1 MAIPSNLA
9 TELPVSKTKEYLPGL
24 GLMVKFFSIFKKEES
39 EEKDELKMASK
50 ATEFDAKLVLN
61 LFSFK
66 VILPS

>member
-1 MAIPSNLA
+1 
-9 TELPVSKTKEYLPGL
+9 
-24 GLMVKFFSIFKKEES
+24 MVKFFSIFKKEES

-66 VILPS
+66 VILPSWLVCKPNLEA